1 MKRLATPLLMVGLLL
16 AFSVPALSGPACDKD
31 KVATTVQATTTAQA
45 ATATKTCCSG
55 EKVAADAKCCG
66 SSAAKSAVSDAKSAA
81 AAEAKAVSEAE
92 FANLVCSPKCSTGE
106 TSCEGCLKMRTA
118 ARAEACAKA
127 CATAGKTAECRTK
140 CSGEVKAACCTSVA
154 EGKSCVCPK
163 DGAEKK
169 AESAKKKA

>member
-16 AFSVPALSGPACDKD
+16 AFSVPALSGPFCDKD
-31 KVATTVQATTTAQA
+31 KVATTAQA
-45 ATATKTCCSG
+45 ATAAKTCCSG

-66 SSAAKSAVSDAKSAA
+66 STDAKCAA
-81 AAEAKAVSEAE
+81 D

-118 ARAEACAKA
+118 ARAEACAKS
-127 CATAGKTAECRTK
+127 CAAAGKTADCRTK
-140 CSGEVKAACCTSVA
+140 CSGELKTACCPSVS

-163 DGAEKK
+163 DGTEKK